1 MIPSLAVFP
10 FSTLWLIHPEGA
22 AERILF
28 SAFLLVCS
36 LVLARDSWG
45 VVGKAGHVLAV
56 VTIIASA
63 GCLSYDVIGY
73 LLS

>member
-22 AERILF
+22 AEGILF
-28 SAFLLVCS
+28 SAILLVCS
-36 LVLARDSWG
+36 LVLARDFWD
-45 VVGKAGHVLAV
+45 VLGKAGRVLAV
-56 VTIIASA
+56 VTIISTA
-63 GCLSYDVIGY
+63 GCLGYDVIGY

>member
-1 MIPSLAVFP
+1 MITSLAVFP

-36 LVLARDSWG
+36 LVLVRDFWDVDG
-45 VVGKAGHVLAV
+45 KVGRVLGV
-56 VTIIASA
+56 VTIISAA
-63 GCLSYDVIGY
+63 GCLGYDVISY